1 MATVRLV
8 IDDLLHSPAGAD
20 AESLQFDLGS
30 GNTVDQEHHV
40 VAMVAVFGVDT
51 ELVND
56 LEGVFT
62 PVLDIDE
69 GVVKGVPSSRVKLL
83 RSRSAVAYIRAI
95 GVFKIGQCADQCLFQ
110 LLFGHNCQRSES

>member
-1 MATVRLV
+1 MIPSCSSLEYSSMGFPSSTSCNKRKAFSKFSNRCRRRISSVLLMVFPLPGSAVLLV
-8 IDDLLHSPAGAD
+8 INDLLHSPAGAD

-62 PVLDIDE
+62 PV
-69 GVVKGVPSSRVKLL
+69 
-83 RSRSAVAYIRAI
+83 
-95 GVFKIGQCADQCLFQ
+95 
-110 LLFGHNCQRSES
+110 